1 MTRAGD
7 SSRCPLSFREVAD
20 ADFARLAPHIPTE
33 AMAGKTILLT
43 GSTGFFGSWLL
54 SLVDWQ
60 WRTQGTGARLLAV
73 SRDPSAFLAKQPRFD
88 GASWLTWV
96 PGDVRDFPFPTEPI
110 DYVLHA
116 ATDTSAAAGRDPRRL
131 LETIVDGTRRVLN
144 CAAQRQAG
152 RILLVSSGAVYGPQP
167 ADVTHVDEG
176 ARTAPSPLDL
186 GSAYAEGKR
195 MMELMGA
202 IHAHETGAAVT
213 TARCFAFVGAGLPL
227 DAHFAIGN
235 FIRDA
240 LWGDRI
246 AVKGGGHAVRSYLYA
261 ADLAVWLFRLL
272 LSGETGTA
280 YNVGSDASVTIAE
293 LARAVAATLAPD
305 LPVSIEGQDNPN
317 AGRNRYV
324 PSVARAKD
332 LGLDVWTPL
341 EEAIAFTASTA
352 TRGVDRP

>member
-1 MTRAGD
+1 MTRAGA
-7 SSRCPLSFREVAD
+7 SPRRPVSFRDVAD
-20 ADFARLAPHIPTE
+20 ADFARLIQHIPTG
-33 AMAGKTILLT
+33 AMAGTTILLT
-43 GSTGFFGSWLL
+43 GATGFFGAWLL

-60 WRTQGTGARLLAV
+60 WRTQGSGARLLAV
-73 SRDPSAFLAKQPRFD
+73 SRDPPAFLAKQPRFRD
-88 GASWLTWV
+88 ASWLTWV
-96 PGDVRDFPFPTEPI
+96 PGDVRDFPFPAEPL

-131 LETIVDGTRRVLN
+131 LETIVEGTRRVLD
-144 CAAQRQAG
+144 CAAECRAG

-167 ADVTHVDEG
+167 TDVTHVDEM

-186 GSAYAEGKR
+186 GSAYSEGKR
-195 MMELMGA
+195 TMELMGA
-202 IHAHETGAAVT
+202 IHAHETGAAVM

-227 DAHFAIGN
+227 DAHFAVGN

-246 AVKGGGHAVRSYLYA
+246 AVKGGGHAIRSYLYA
-261 ADLAVWLFRLL
+261 ADLAIWLFRLL
-272 LSGETGTA
+272 VSGETGNA

-293 LARAVAATLAPD
+293 LARAVAGVLAPS

-317 AGRNRYV
+317 AGRNQYV
-324 PSVARAKD
+324 PSVAKAKA

-341 EEAIAFTASTA
+341 DEAVRLTASGA
-352 TRGVDRP
+352 SRGGEND